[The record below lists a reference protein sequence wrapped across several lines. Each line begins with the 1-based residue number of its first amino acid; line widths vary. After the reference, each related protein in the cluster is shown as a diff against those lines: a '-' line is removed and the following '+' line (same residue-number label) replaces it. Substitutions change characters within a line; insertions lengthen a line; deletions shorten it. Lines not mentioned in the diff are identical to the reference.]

1 MDYVS
6 PKDVA
11 GAIMNAAVNKSSLS
25 IKDLLIRGSLSGAL
39 LAISVTLAYSA
50 VTQTKIP
57 LVGALVFPVGFAII
71 IILGLELVTG
81 SFCLIPLAWFEK
93 KIGAGTMLK
102 NLFWVFTGNLAGS
115 LLFAVLYW
123 AASSEMGTK
132 AELGAIEKMLVTAA
146 ENKTIVYASHGAAG
160 LFSAFVKAIL
170 CNWMVCMGVVMA
182 LTSKSTIGKIL
193 AAGIPIFIFFALGY
207 EHAVVN
213 MFVIPAG
220 MMFGA
225 KVSIA
230 GWWFYNQLIV
240 TLGNIVGGLL
250 FTGVAIY
257 YTFGKQP
264 DSLASPSQSAAL
276 TLSRPSPASSQPQPS
291 MQPQS
296 TFLSQGLPPAQ
307 SMTSSPSTS
316 PTLPLPQ
323 S

>member
-11 GAIMNAAVNKSSLS
+11 GAMMNAAVNKASLS
-25 IKDLLIRGSLSGAL
+25 VKDLLIRGSLSGAL
-39 LAISVTLAYSA
+39 LAISVTLAYAA

-57 LVGALVFPVGFAII
+57 LIGAIVFPVGFAII

-81 SFCLIPLAWFEK
+81 SFCLVPLAWFEK
-93 KIGAGTMLK
+93 KISATTMLK
-102 NLFWVFTGNLAGS
+102 NLFWVFTGNLIGS

-123 AASSEMGTK
+123 AAASELGTK
-132 AELGAIEKMLVTAA
+132 GELGAIEKMLVTVA
-146 ENKTIVYASHGAAG
+146 ENKTVVYASHGVAG
-160 LFSAFVKAIL
+160 LTSAFVKAIL

-193 AAGIPIFIFFALGY
+193 ACGIPIFIFFALGY

-225 KVSIA
+225 KVTIA
-230 GWWFYNQLIV
+230 GWWLYNQLIV

-257 YTFGKQP
+257 YTFTKKP
-264 DSLASPSQSAAL
+264 DSLAALSPSASPA
-276 TLSRPSPASSQPQPS
+276 PSASSQP
-291 MQPQS
+291 
-296 TFLSQGLPPAQ
+296 LA
-307 SMTSSPSTS
+307 TSSSQ
-316 PTLPLPQ
+316 PTLLPQ
-323 S
+323 SPILSKS